1 MREQLDLRQSD
12 IRWGERRATGSV
24 TASMKVSMKSV
35 AEQMEQKG
43 KMTPEVQEFI
53 ANVMEVINQCQ
64 EKKE

>member
-12 IRWGERRATGSV
+12 IRWGERRATA
-24 TASMKVSMKSV
+24 TMKASMKSV

-43 KMTPEVQEFI
+43 KMTQEVQEFI
-53 ANVMEVINQCQ
+53 MKLTEVFNQRQ